1 MDRTVSFSTPIYRYA
16 LLEGALG
23 AALGVGAV
31 VSRGALRSRL
41 KRFGSLGLPGDGPG
55 TGARRLYSLEQATQ
69 LLVGLFMVDA
79 GLDPT
84 VVVPA
89 IKQCWPKMRANV
101 QRATGKEAAPIW
113 IMLRLQFTKPWHTGD
128 RRDVVPWISVFPRT
142 DPKRPPSWYAEH
154 GFRDE
159 SDNVL
164 MRLDR
169 EEPGW
174 VAFRNL
180 TTAAQAMQTALHA
193 KGPT

>member
-1 MDRTVSFSTPIYRYA
+1 MTVSFSTPLYRYGS
-16 LLEGALG
+16 LELALG

-41 KRFGSLGLPGDGPG
+41 KKFGTLGLPGDGPG
-55 TGARRLYSLEQATQ
+55 TGARRRYSLEQATQ

-89 IKQCWPKMRANV
+89 IKQCWPNIRANA
-101 QRATGKEAAPIW
+101 QRATRQEAPIW

-128 RRDVVPWISVFPRT
+128 PRDVVPWISVFPRT
-142 DPKRPPSWYAEH
+142 DPKRPPAWYAER

-169 EEPGW
+169 DEPGW

-180 TTAAQAMQTALHA
+180 STAAQTLQTALQA
-193 KGPT
+193 K